1 MSESNLSFYEKLNLK
16 AFKNFAKILGLD
28 TGADLENIY
37 PIIKESDAIIEIGA
51 GYGRCIEQLLERGY
65 QGKIIAIEQA
75 SRLVGLLYKRF
86 GDKIQLIHADALKIQ
101 EELPKVQ
108 AVICLWSGFL
118 EFSPEEQKRLIQLA
132 YEWLSETGEFVIEI
146 PYQKV
151 YKIGRIGADRKV
163 VVDTEWGVL
172 NAYLP
177 EEAEI
182 RSAATAAGFKSVDSQ
197 VYETSNGIQ
206 RIFYVLNK

>member
-75 SRLVGLLYKRF
+75 SRLVGLLHKRF

-108 AVICLWSGFL
+108 AIICLWSGFL
-118 EFSPEEQKRLIQLA
+118 EFSPEEQKGLIQLA
-132 YEWLSETGEFVIEI
+132 YEWLSESGKFVIEI

-182 RSAATAAGFKSVDSQ
+182 RSAATAAGFKGVDSQ